1 MFRVPTRM
9 QVDDLGKLF
18 DLDVDDDDVET
29 VGGLVAKELSVVPI
43 AGSSIVWEGLQ
54 ITADKTTGRRHQVA
68 TYVVRRAP
76 EDSMEQ
82 ENDDD

>member
-1 MFRVPTRM
+1 M

-82 ENDDD
+82 ENDDDR